1 MALRINQ
8 EITTREGFT
17 VASGTIVK
25 FSTTF
30 PKDGNQLHC
39 NMEFYKDQAAYDNG
53 DSNYFPSELD
63 TLGYVK
69 ELDAAEY
76 SALTPTQ
83 VHIYLRDNL
92 ELTYTAGTI
101 DIIQ

>member
-8 EITTREGFT
+8 EIITRESFT

-25 FSTTF
+25 FATIF
-30 PKDGNQLHC
+30 PKDGTELHC
-39 NMEFYKDQAAYDNG
+39 NMEFYKNQDAVDAG
-53 DSNYFPSELD
+53 DSNYYPSELKS
-63 TLGYVK
+63 LGYVE
-69 ELDAAEY
+69 ELDGAAY

-83 VHIYLRDNL
+83 VHVYLRDYL

-101 DIIQ
+101 DIVQ